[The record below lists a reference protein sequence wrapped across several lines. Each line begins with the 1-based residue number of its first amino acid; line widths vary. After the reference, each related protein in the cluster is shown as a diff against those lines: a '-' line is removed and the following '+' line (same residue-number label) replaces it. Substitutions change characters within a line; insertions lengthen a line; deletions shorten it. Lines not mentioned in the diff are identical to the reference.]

1 MHVCVL
7 MVYTH
12 PRIVMTSLVVC
23 IFTHNHAGISTVY
36 CRANNLAF
44 DLVLSPL
51 FLISLTTLPSAN
63 ISSHAAV
70 VNIADAV
77 T

>member
-12 PRIVMTSLVVC
+12 PRIVISLVVC

-36 CRANNLAF
+36 CRANSLMF
-44 DLVLSPL
+44 DLVMSPL
-51 FLISLTTLPSAN
+51 FLISLTTLTFAD

-70 VNIADAV
+70 VNISDAV
-77 T
+77 K